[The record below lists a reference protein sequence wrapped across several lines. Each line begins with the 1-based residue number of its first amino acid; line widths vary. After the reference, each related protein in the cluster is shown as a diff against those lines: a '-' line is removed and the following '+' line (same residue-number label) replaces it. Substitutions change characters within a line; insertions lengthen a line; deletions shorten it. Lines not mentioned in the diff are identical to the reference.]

1 MANDKADVLN
11 QMVELMSKSGKINDV
26 ETYRKGV
33 FAREEEGTTGIGEGI
48 AIPHCKSKAVSK
60 PGLAAMVVPD
70 GVEYEALDGAPVN
83 LLFLIAAPDTKENVH
98 LDVLSKLS
106 VLLMNKDF
114 TNGLKN
120 AKSVEEFMTVIDR
133 FENEKDEETVEKN
146 NGYDV
151 VAVTNLCKRHHVALY
166 DAIEECDIVG
176 SSDSSIRNVV
186 PANIQEFLQKAP
198 IRRIILNGKKS
209 ESCFY
214 RYQNVP
220 SNIEIITL
228 PSTSPANA
236 AWSMER
242 LLEVWKKALS

>member
-1 MANDKADVLN
+1 MA
-11 QMVELMSKSGKINDV
+11 SK
-26 ETYRKGV
+26 T
-33 FAREEEGTTGIGEGI
+33 
-48 AIPHCKSKAVSK
+48 
-60 PGLAAMVVPD
+60 AAHASHGFGP
-70 GVEYEALDGAPVN
+70 
-83 LLFLIAAPDTKENVH
+83 LLFPDSEILILGSFPS
-98 LDVLSKLS
+98 VLSRKQNFFYGHPMNRFWP
-106 VLLMNKDF
+106 LLF
-114 TNGLKN
+114 AIYG
-120 AKSVEEFMTVIDR
+120 EEFSQDIMT
-133 FENEKDEETVEKN
+133 K
-146 NGYDV
+146 
-151 VAVTNLCKRHHVALY
+151 TNLCKRHHVVLY

-198 IRRIILNGKKS
+198 ISRIILNGKTS
-209 ESCFY
+209 EYCFY

>member
-1 MANDKADVLN
+1 MA
-11 QMVELMSKSGKINDV
+11 SK
-26 ETYRKGV
+26 T
-33 FAREEEGTTGIGEGI
+33 
-48 AIPHCKSKAVSK
+48 
-60 PGLAAMVVPD
+60 AAHASHGFGP
-70 GVEYEALDGAPVN
+70 
-83 LLFLIAAPDTKENVH
+83 LLFSDSEILILGSFPS
-98 LDVLSKLS
+98 VLSRKQNFFYGHPMNRFWP
-106 VLLMNKDF
+106 LLF
-114 TNGLKN
+114 AIYG
-120 AKSVEEFMTVIDR
+120 EEFSQDIVT
-133 FENEKDEETVEKN
+133 K
-146 NGYDV
+146 
-151 VAVTNLCKRHHVALY
+151 TNLCKRHHVALY